1 MKFLAWPAESG
12 WSPARALR
20 SPCPAGRSAPAK
32 NFGLGLPGAFVLHT
46 ASTKKKLQC
55 VRAVVLTT
63 SRFLGPTACSRV
75 HSHSRFTGYVRATHH
90 FQKSGTCQ
98 ACWLSTSSHQHRSFL
113 DPSVQILMSFL
124 CGTMF
129 ALPLPPLFSFPALLD
144 TASIARPAWSYIS
157 SFPASFATFVP
168 KCCPSGPGHATDV
181 KDSTGNADFST
192 PRFKAACARL
202 RAAVCRIQLREL
214 LVSPHAVDEI
224 ESFILSGPSPSKSP
238 QEACSNSNVRCGTFG
253 TVRNFEVI
261 AGTTWT
267 FFRGVSISKGT
278 TLR

>member
-1 MKFLAWPAESG
+1 MFEPLYLRQADFSARLRVHECILTHGSQDTLGRPIISRNQVLAK
-12 WSPARALR
+12 L
-20 SPCPAGRSAPAK
+20 AGFPR
-32 NFGLGLPGAFVLHT
+32 
-46 ASTKKKLQC
+46 
-55 VRAVVLTT
+55 VLTNT
-63 SRFLGPTACSRV
+63 EVF
-75 HSHSRFTGYVRATHH
+75 F
-90 FQKSGTCQ
+90 
-98 ACWLSTSSHQHRSFL
+98 

-238 QEACSNSNVRCGTFG
+238 QQACSNSNVRCGTFG